1 MYLDII
7 KTDSTVLFMTSL
19 FFKPFFCFYLVT
31 APVED
36 SWDRDLDY
44 PAEEGNLYSSQI
56 SIFKKD
62 F

>member
-1 MYLDII
+1 
-7 KTDSTVLFMTSL
+7 MTSL